1 MKISLIVVL
10 FFLAA
15 LAFGTSCTEREVRL
29 SANDRQ
35 IVDTIYLR
43 RLDSLRPLWDTL
55 CVTNRPMMLK
65 TAVDSLVR
73 IRLEEE
79 ARLRARIKQQE

>member
-1 MKISLIVVL
+1 MKISLTAVL
-10 FFLAA
+10 FLAT
-15 LAFGTSCTEREVRL
+15 LAFGTSCTEREIRL

-55 CVTNRPMMLK
+55 CATNRPVMLK
-65 TAVDSLVR
+65 AAVDSLVR
-73 IRLEEE
+73 TRLEEE
-79 ARLRARIKQQE
+79 ARLRERIKQQEQ

>member
-1 MKISLIVVL
+1 MKISIIPILII
-10 FFLAA
+10 FA
-15 LAFGTSCTEREVRL
+15 LTSSCTEREVRL

-65 TAVDSLVR
+65 AAVDSLVR
-73 IRLEEE
+73 TRLEEE
-79 ARLRARIKQQE
+79 ARLRARIKQQEQ